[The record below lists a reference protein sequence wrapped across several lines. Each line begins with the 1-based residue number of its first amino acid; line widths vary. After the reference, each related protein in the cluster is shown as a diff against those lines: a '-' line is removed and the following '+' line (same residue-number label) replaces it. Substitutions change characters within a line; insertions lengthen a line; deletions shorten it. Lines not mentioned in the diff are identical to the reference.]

1 MSDFYMIS
9 LKIPHIL
16 LPSYL
21 APNPIPSHSSH
32 PAKRSASFRPE
43 SARHQS
49 SILCPQSPPFHRPSS
64 LFLIPRTAQRT
75 NELRQAPGSP
85 SCLPSSPLPPHTLP
99 GRCASPSSQIWP
111 KTDHFAY
118 RIERLYTIQG
128 VSGQESDSSAEFISR
143 VNWLL
148 S

>member
-9 LKIPHIL
+9 LRIPNIL

-21 APNPIPSHSSH
+21 PPNPIAILPNEAPPSALNPPVINHQSCAPNPLPSIDLL
-32 PAKRSASFRPE
+32 PY
-43 SARHQS
+43 
-49 SILCPQSPPFHRPSS
+49 S
-64 LFLIPRTAQRT
+64 LFPVRLSERT
-75 NELRQAPGSP
+75 NCGR
-85 SCLPSSPLPPHTLP
+85 LPVPLVHSLSLPPPHTPP

-111 KTDHFAY
+111 RTDHFAY

-128 VSGQESDSSAEFISR
+128 VSGQESDSSAELISR